1 MGRHEDLF
9 AHASW
14 VAVMLGQGITPEGHD
29 PMADQSPAPL
39 PVAAA
44 RMVLEAVQEFLDDG
58 WADQDDL
65 RGLVE
70 HWRPV
75 LGEPRSAGGDP
86 VERSPFGPLE
96 ARIADLQVQLV
107 SVLGELY
114 R

>member
-1 MGRHEDLF
+1 MTTTRAERMRQLSRARDL
-9 AHASW
+9 
-14 VAVMLGQGITPEGHD
+14 AVDLLD
-29 PMADQSPAPL
+29 AADQSPAPL

-44 RMVLEAVQEFLDDG
+44 RMVLAAVQEFLDDG

-75 LGEPRSAGGDP
+75 LGEPRSANGEP

-107 SVLGELY
+107 AVLGELY